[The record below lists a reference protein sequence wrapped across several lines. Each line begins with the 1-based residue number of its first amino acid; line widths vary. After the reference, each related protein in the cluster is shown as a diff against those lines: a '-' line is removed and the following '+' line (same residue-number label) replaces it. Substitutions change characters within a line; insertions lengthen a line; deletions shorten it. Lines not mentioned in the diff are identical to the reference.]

1 MTEPE
6 TEEPAE
12 EEAFTEEEVTEPE
25 TEEPAEE
32 EAFTEEEVTEPE
44 TEEPAEEETY
54 TEEEATER
62 ETEEPAEEEALTEE
76 EVTEPEAEEPAE
88 EETYTEI
95 TEPEETEQTKEFAAD
110 ADFDNVLE
118 SFKLIDSDAE
128 LFGETEDSNDQSFS
142 DLMDQFTAQLD
153 LSGLLGPFDDADEL
167 DVSNFTIIDDT
178 VSEDKS
184 ISSEEETD
192 VENPDTESEDGT
204 SGNEEQ
210 PEEAGTEI
218 GGSEDAETAADDN
231 DSTAPEDD
239 IHPSEETA
247 EVTEDA
253 EAEAGVT
260 ELNAGEPETEAEEEN
275 DTFDFDAAVDG
286 LAAAVLTN
294 DSWLYNE
301 NNIAPLGEEVL
312 KVNGLTS
319 KYYVNETDCS
329 YPSFKEVTFGFPV
342 GSCTAVISSVPFC
355 AYAFVRALARPEELA
370 DGTVM
375 LGDRKLTR
383 NDILYVG
390 SDRLIDKK
398 SRMIDWL
405 TGMTGENKTKILP
418 VLEQLG
424 MSELSESELESLSYS
439 QRMLALL
446 TAVSFSSSPVILI
459 NDPQFEIEETDV
471 TSASGV
477 FRLLADSGKTVI
489 VSGHSPRLL
498 RSVANRVLAIHYG
511 NPVFAGSYRDY
522 IEENRSAL
530 VLFHSDQAEEM
541 EAKLSE
547 DERFVVVR
555 DSDIVEIQR
564 AENSTA
570 GEQDAID
577 AAIAAGVPVEDLRN
591 GDKGFAIAY
600 KEVFKATP
608 KI

>member
-1 MTEPE
+1 
-6 TEEPAE
+6 
-12 EEAFTEEEVTEPE
+12 
-25 TEEPAEE
+25 
-32 EAFTEEEVTEPE
+32 
-44 TEEPAEEETY
+44 
-54 TEEEATER
+54 
-62 ETEEPAEEEALTEE
+62 
-76 EVTEPEAEEPAE
+76 
-88 EETYTEI
+88 
-95 TEPEETEQTKEFAAD
+95 
-110 ADFDNVLE
+110 
-118 SFKLIDSDAE
+118 
-128 LFGETEDSNDQSFS
+128 
-142 DLMDQFTAQLD
+142 
-153 LSGLLGPFDDADEL
+153 
-167 DVSNFTIIDDT
+167 
-178 VSEDKS
+178 
-184 ISSEEETD
+184 
-192 VENPDTESEDGT
+192 
-204 SGNEEQ
+204 
-210 PEEAGTEI
+210 
-218 GGSEDAETAADDN
+218 
-231 DSTAPEDD
+231 
-239 IHPSEETA
+239 
-247 EVTEDA
+247 
-253 EAEAGVT
+253 
-260 ELNAGEPETEAEEEN
+260 
-275 DTFDFDAAVDG
+275 
-286 LAAAVLTN
+286 
-294 DSWLYNE
+294 
-301 NNIAPLGEEVL
+301 
-312 KVNGLTS
+312 
-319 KYYVNETDCS
+319 
-329 YPSFKEVTFGFPV
+329 KEVTFGFPV

-375 LGDRKLTR
+375 LGDRNLTR

-459 NDPQFEIEETDV
+459 NDPQFEIEEADV
-471 TSASGV
+471 MSACGV
-477 FRLLADSGKTVI
+477 FKLLADSGKTVM

-498 RSVANRVLAIHYG
+498 RSVANRVLAIHNG
-511 NPVFAGSYRDY
+511 NPVFAGSYRDF

-555 DSDIVEIQR
+555 DRDIVEIQR
-564 AENSTA
+564 AENSAA

>member
-1 MTEPE
+1 
-6 TEEPAE
+6 
-12 EEAFTEEEVTEPE
+12 
-25 TEEPAEE
+25 
-32 EAFTEEEVTEPE
+32 
-44 TEEPAEEETY
+44 
-54 TEEEATER
+54 
-62 ETEEPAEEEALTEE
+62 
-76 EVTEPEAEEPAE
+76 
-88 EETYTEI
+88 
-95 TEPEETEQTKEFAAD
+95 PEETEQTKEFAAD

-192 VENPDTESEDGT
+192 VENPDTKSEDGT

-218 GGSEDAETAADDN
+218 GGSEDAETAAEDN
-231 DSTAPEDD
+231 DNTAPEDD
-239 IHPSEETA
+239 IPPSEEAA

-253 EAEAGVT
+253 EADTGVT

-312 KVNGLTS
+312 KVNSLTS

-375 LGDRKLTR
+375 LGDRNLTR

-459 NDPQFEIEETDV
+459 NDPQFEIEEADV
-471 TSASGV
+471 MSACGV
-477 FRLLADSGKTVI
+477 FKLLADSGKTVM

-511 NPVFAGSYRDY
+511 NPVFAGSYRDF

-555 DSDIVEIQR
+555 DRDIVEIQR
-564 AENSTA
+564 AENSAA

-600 KEVFKATP
+600 KEVFNATP